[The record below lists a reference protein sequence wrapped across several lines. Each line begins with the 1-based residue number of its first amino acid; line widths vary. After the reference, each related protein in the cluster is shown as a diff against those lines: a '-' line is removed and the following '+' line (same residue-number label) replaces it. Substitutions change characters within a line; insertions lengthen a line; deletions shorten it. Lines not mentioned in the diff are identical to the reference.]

1 MSVPVVTVPGMEDL
15 ADLGTLVVRF
25 ADREHL
31 AVIPAVPEHEYGP
44 EVCLGPEEL
53 DLPGFLDLAGS
64 LGGGVLYLR
73 AVPFDPGSD
82 DDQPENPPEHLTGR
96 KGQVGQVSVAFA
108 ANGVVHF
115 WEQFA
120 AWYLEWRQLAGSAP
134 PRAPDTDG
142 EDEAWRLGEEERA
155 RQATELADMILA
167 DPEFRAGSRGD
178 RQRAARKAIPRAT
191 GDGVFWAAL
200 REAVEQADQMTR
212 ERYDQ
217 LEDRLDDLAA
227 ELLASPA
234 YQRARSPAARK
245 QAAGRF
251 LIPHADGFSPPP
263 RVRDELYAR
272 ARELGKGSSAG
283 GLF

>member
-1 MSVPVVTVPGMEDL
+1 MEDL
-15 ADLGTLVVRF
+15 TELGTSVARF
-25 ADREHL
+25 AAREHL
-31 AVIPAVPEHEYGP
+31 AVIPAVPEHECGP

-53 DLPGFLDLAGS
+53 DLPGFLDLAGR

-82 DDQPENPPEHLTGR
+82 DDQPENPPEHLISR
-96 KGQVGQVSVAFA
+96 KGQAGQVSVAFA

-120 AWYLEWRQLAGSAP
+120 AWYLEWRQLADSAP
-134 PRAPDTDG
+134 LRAPDTDG

-155 RQATELADMILA
+155 RQATELADTILA

-178 RQRAARKAIPRAT
+178 RQRAARKAISRDT
-191 GDGVFWAAL
+191 GDGVFWAAF
-200 REAVEQADQMTR
+200 REAVQQADQMTR

-234 YQRARSPAARK
+234 YQRASSAAARR

-251 LIPHADGFSPPP
+251 LVPHADGFSPPP
-263 RVRDELYAR
+263 QVRDELYAR
-272 ARELGKGSSAG
+272 AQDLAKAARASARGSS
-283 GLF
+283 